1 MPIKNIEKM
10 LVNEPLSAVDANTI
24 MFARELGK
32 NKDSAGFASS
42 FRQYFTPLTNEKE
55 YTSAGTVYALTAT
68 SANVS
73 FGTSG
78 VVQVSIDQAGKYK
91 ITAEFVVN
99 YNGATF
105 AAVRD
110 LTARLRRS
118 NNTPA
123 DVAGSIRTIKTD
135 IVTTKTST
143 LAYISITAFYTAS
156 TAAPTTPDT
165 VGLFANIS
173 VLPTAGTL
181 EVVSAFM
188 RAERLQT

>member
-1 MPIKNIEKM
+1 M
-10 LVNEPLSAVDANTI
+10 LVNEPLGTVDANTLMI
-24 MFARELGK
+24 CRELGK
-32 NKDSAGFASS
+32 DKDSAGFASK
-42 FRQYFTPLTNEKE
+42 FREYFTPLTNEKE
-55 YTSAGTVYALTAT
+55 YTSSGSVYALTAT

-78 VVQVSIDQAGKYK
+78 AVQVSIDRAGKYK

-123 DVAGSIRTIKTD
+123 DVTGSIRTIRTD

-143 LAYISITAFYTAS
+143 LAYVSITAFYTA
-156 TAAPTTPDT
+156 TASATTTPDT

-181 EVVSAFM
+181 EIASAFM